1 MSLFL
6 LVFLSACATPE
17 EKAAEVALAYQ
28 SAGVDVARSY
38 PLVCE
43 KDKATKS
50 LTDRTAELTAAS
62 AAAGVL
68 GEAAGKLLE
77 MAANSTY
84 TVDSTIVTPDG
95 GSATVTLVMT
105 YEGEEVNRPTVEL
118 QATEDGWCVVTGWAE
133 KKRIE
138 EEKAR
143 VQAELVK
150 VDEALAEALE
160 AYEAWDFDETEALL
174 KRGLELLDSLPEEHL
189 GYSGEQVRK
198 SITELQELLEERR
211 SQHVAGRWLAKV
223 TTDPMTDDT
232 NVLAYME
239 SLDGMPNAIGDLKK
253 VTLIARCQEG
263 AYEVYLSTDSMLDSH
278 WRYKSVS
285 GRQRF
290 DKDPAEPFV
299 GNRSSDFQA
308 MFPYDSQ
315 ALSRRLMENDGRTWT
330 VELPVSRGGSYAV
343 SFDLTGS
350 KEALTKAMGACGL

>member
-263 AYEVYLSTDSMLDSH
+263 DSVWDGTDYSDVFLLSRADADAQAEYVTITPADGERREDLDRRAPCLSRGQLRRLLRPDRLQGSTDQGDGCL
-278 WRYKSVS
+278 RPVNT
-285 GRQRF
+285 R
-290 DKDPAEPFV
+290 
-299 GNRSSDFQA
+299 
-308 MFPYDSQ
+308 
-315 ALSRRLMENDGRTWT
+315 EN
-330 VELPVSRGGSYAV
+330 P
-343 SFDLTGS
+343 
-350 KEALTKAMGACGL
+350 